1 MANIKDV
8 AKKAG
13 VSVATVSRVLNHPET
28 VSEKTSKK
36 IHDIMEK
43 MNYKPNAAARSLALN
58 KSYTVALM
66 VPNILNPLFP
76 HVAKGVEEVVLSKG
90 YNMILF
96 NTENSAKKEAEFL
109 ETLVDRRVDGV
120 ILANTKLDEKY
131 LKKVIKK
138 KLPIV
143 LLGSDFNSLDMNIV
157 YTDYSMGAYMIT
169 KHLLEVGY
177 QKIFFVSSPF
187 SWKQSDMK
195 REGYL
200 RALKENGV
208 MAEENWIFEGNNDIE
223 SGYKCVKKII
233 QEGNKLPDAIFF
245 ANDLM
250 AYGAIEALK
259 DSDIKIP
266 EDIGIAGFD
275 DIFTSSIIDPK
286 LTTVSLPVMKMG
298 SIGARLLIEMLE
310 EKDGLENQKV
320 FLKPRIK
327 IRRSCIN
334 RNRINEIFF
343 D

>member
-143 LLGSDFNSLDMNIV
+143 LLGSDFNSLDMNVV